1 MKGKIISYSIS
12 IVFLILFIFVLTY
25 SYLNTNFSQKGN
37 VDYKRKYY
45 DIVYNNVTI
54 DADTTM
60 KVKLDSDNDTIK
72 IRVEDLNEFRKA
84 NSFSVDLTNIGNINA
99 IIKNIRIL
107 NTNSNVQLKDVNVD
121 ISTNVNDVINGGE
134 TKKLIICIT
143 YNKTSEIENP
153 YYFFDIKY
161 DFDEVIL

>member
-12 IVFLILFIFVLTY
+12 IVFLILFVFVLTY

-37 VDYKRKYY
+37 IDYKRKYY
-45 DIVYNNVTI
+45 DIVFNNVTI

-60 KVKLDSDNDTIK
+60 KVKLDSDSDTIK
-72 IRVEDLNEFRKA
+72 IKVEDLNEFRKA
-84 NSFSVDLTNIGNINA
+84 NSFSIDLTNIGNINA

-107 NTNSNVQLKDVNVD
+107 NTNSNVQLKDVNID
-121 ISTNVNDVINGGE
+121 ISTNVNDIINGGE
-134 TKKLIICIT
+134 TIKLIICIK
-143 YNKTSEIENP
+143 YNGKKIIENP

-161 DFDEVIL
+161 DFDEVVL

>member
-1 MKGKIISYSIS
+1 MKCKIISYSIS

-37 VDYKRKYY
+37 IDYKRKYY
-45 DIVYNNVTI
+45 DIVFNNVTI

-60 KVKLDSDNDTIK
+60 KVKLDSDSDTIK
-72 IRVEDLNEFRKA
+72 IKVEDLNEFRKA
-84 NSFSVDLTNIGNINA
+84 NSFSIDLTNIGNINA

-121 ISTNVNDVINGGE
+121 ISTNVNDIINGGE

>member
-37 VDYKRKYY
+37 IDYKRKYY
-45 DIVYNNVTI
+45 DIVFNNVTI

-60 KVKLDSDNDTIK
+60 KVKLDSDSDTIK
-72 IRVEDLNEFRKA
+72 IKVEDLNEFRKA
-84 NSFSVDLTNIGNINA
+84 NSFSIDLTNIGNINA

-107 NTNSNVQLKDVNVD
+107 NINSNVQLKDVNID
-121 ISTNVNDVINGGE
+121 SGE

-143 YNKTSEIENP
+143 YNKTSKIENP

>member
-37 VDYKRKYY
+37 IDYKRKYY
-45 DIVYNNVTI
+45 DIVFNNVTI

-60 KVKLDSDNDTIK
+60 KVKLDSDSDTIK
-72 IRVEDLNEFRKA
+72 IKVEDLNEFRKA
-84 NSFSVDLTNIGNINA
+84 NSFSIDLTNIGNINA

-107 NTNSNVQLKDVNVD
+107 NINSNVQLKDVNID
-121 ISTNVNDVINGGE
+121 ISTNVNDIINGGE
-134 TKKLIICIT
+134 TKKLIICIS

>member
-12 IVFLILFIFVLTY
+12 IVFLILFIFILTY

-37 VDYKRKYY
+37 IDYKRKYY
-45 DIVYNNVTI
+45 DIVFNNVTI

-60 KVKLDSDNDTIK
+60 KVKLDSDSDTIK
-72 IRVEDLNEFRKA
+72 IKVEDLNEFRKA
-84 NSFSVDLTNIGNINA
+84 NSFSIDLTNIGNINA

-121 ISTNVNDVINGGE
+121 ISTNVNDIINGGE

>member
-37 VDYKRKYY
+37 IDYKRKYY
-45 DIVYNNVTI
+45 DIVFNNVTI

-60 KVKLDSDNDTIK
+60 KVKLDSDSDTIK
-72 IRVEDLNEFRKA
+72 IKVEDLNEFRKA
-84 NSFSVDLTNIGNINA
+84 NSFSIDLTNIGNINA

-107 NTNSNVQLKDVNVD
+107 NTNSNVQLKDVNID
-121 ISTNVNDVINGGE
+121 ISTNVNDIINGGE